1 MNLEPFDWNA
11 VVVGY
16 WNPAILTPRGIGR
29 RLFELDE
36 NTPLMVE
43 VPLDGLAAHRVRY
56 DDLTVIP
63 ETGRLAVH
71 ANDPKWDHLD
81 RAREIAVRAIES
93 LPETPLNAAGFNIRF
108 RIKEPSDR
116 LLTVLTSGVDDL
128 LSDAGFSINSRSLRR
143 SLNHQ
148 DGVLNLDIH
157 GAQELRVEINFHRQS
172 SKREDLISWLRIP
185 IGDVE
190 DAVERIFKKVLQTKF
205 EGVGK

>member
-11 VVVGY
+11 VVIGY

-36 NTPLMVE
+36 NAPLMVE

-63 ETGRLAVH
+63 ETERLVVH
-71 ANDPKWDHLD
+71 ADDPKWGHLD
-81 RAREIAVRAIES
+81 RAREIAARAIES
-93 LPETPLNAAGFNIRF
+93 LPETPLNAAGFNIRV
-108 RIKEPSDR
+108 RIKEPSDG

-128 LSDAGFSINSRSLRR
+128 LSDAGFAISSRSLRR
-143 SLNHQ
+143 SLKHQ
-148 DGVLNLDIH
+148 DGVLNLNIH
-157 GAQELRVEINFHRQS
+157 GAQELRVEINFHRKS
-172 SKREDLISWLRIP
+172 SKRKDLTSWLRIP